1 MFDHIGFNVGD
12 FDRSLAFY
20 WAVLAPLGIGVLDQG
35 EGCGRD
41 NGGPG
46 LRPNHAPDY
55 SVAFALDP
63 NGHNVEAVTT
73 APEA

>member
-20 WAVLAPLGIGVLDQG
+20 WAVLAPLGIGVLD
-35 EGCGRD
+35 
-41 NGGPG
+41 
-46 LRPNHAPDY
+46 PD
-55 SVAFALDP
+55 
-63 NGHNVEAVTT
+63 GHNVEAVTT